1 MKTKILQDLKT
12 KYNNLGFSTEVLD
25 GVASQLATY
34 VKDETEIE
42 PAVLGAEPML
52 KSFQRYAD
60 ARVTSFKKD
69 ADTTKAEKEAL
80 QARLDALDKKTVPP
94 TEKPDSNE
102 GLLELLRAEIAP
114 LKESLTK
121 FSEQRQQETMSKQF
135 KELVGK
141 DIPEPF
147 YRTAIKGRVF
157 KDENEMQEVID
168 GLKTDYAEY
177 SQQLANEGFRQ
188 TRKPEE
194 GFVKE
199 DGSKIASLINKG
211 TKQIVELKNK

>member
-1 MKTKILQDLKT
+1 MKTKILQDLRT
-12 KYNNLGFSTEVLD
+12 KYNNLCFSTEVLD

-34 VKDETEIE
+34 VKEETEIE
-42 PAVLGAEPML
+42 PAVLGSEAML
-52 KSFQRYAD
+52 KQFQRYAD

-69 ADTTKAEKEAL
+69 ADTIKTEKEAL
-80 QARLDALDKKTVPP
+80 QARLDALDKKTAPP